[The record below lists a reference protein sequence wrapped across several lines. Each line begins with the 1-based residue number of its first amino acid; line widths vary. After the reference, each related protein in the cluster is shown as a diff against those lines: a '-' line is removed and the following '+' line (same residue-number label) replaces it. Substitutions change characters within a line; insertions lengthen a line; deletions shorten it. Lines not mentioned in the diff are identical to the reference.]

1 MILLLILNNKVIKWF
16 LHDKESFSKDRSI
29 MIAFLKGEIA
39 EICDDIV
46 VIDVRGV
53 GYNVRVPLSVTGQ
66 LPGIGQTVKI
76 FTYTLVR
83 EDAFLLYGFLNRED
97 LAIFK
102 KLILVNGIGPK
113 GALSIL
119 SSMSADTL
127 RFAIYA
133 GDAKT
138 IAKAP
143 GIGAKTAERL
153 ILDLKDKISITDTLT
168 ATNQSGESLDGQ
180 NWKDAVEAMV
190 SLGYSASESL
200 NAIKAC
206 GVSQEES
213 TEHILKKAL
222 LMMY

>member
-1 MILLLILNNKVIKWF
+1 
-16 LHDKESFSKDRSI
+16 

-66 LPGIGQTVKI
+66 LPGIGQTIKI
-76 FTYTLVR
+76 HTYTLVR
-83 EDAFLLYGFLNRED
+83 EDAFLLYGFLNRDD

-127 RFAIYA
+127 RFAIYS

-153 ILDLKDKISITDTLT
+153 ILDLKDKITISDSLVTPESNSNLT
-168 ATNQSGESLDGQ
+168 DGQ
-180 NWKDAVEAMV
+180 NWKDAIEAMV
-190 SLGYSASESL
+190 SLRYSASEAL
-200 NAIKAC
+200 TAIRSS
-206 GVSQEES
+206 GVAQDDK
-213 TEHILKKAL
+213 TENILKKAL
-222 LMMY
+222 LMM

>member
-1 MILLLILNNKVIKWF
+1 
-16 LHDKESFSKDRSI
+16 

-66 LPGIGQTVKI
+66 LPGIGQTIKI
-76 FTYTLVR
+76 HTYTLVR
-83 EDAFLLYGFLNRED
+83 EDAFLLYGFLNRDD

-119 SSMSADTL
+119 SFMSADTL
-127 RFAIYA
+127 RFAIYS

-153 ILDLKDKISITDTLT
+153 ILDLKDKITISDSLVTPESNSNLT
-168 ATNQSGESLDGQ
+168 DGQ
-180 NWKDAVEAMV
+180 NWKDAIEAMV
-190 SLGYSASESL
+190 SLGYSASEAL
-200 NAIKAC
+200 TAIRSS
-206 GVSQEES
+206 GVAQDEK
-213 TEHILKKAL
+213 TENILKKAL
-222 LMMY
+222 LMM

>member
-1 MILLLILNNKVIKWF
+1 
-16 LHDKESFSKDRSI
+16 

-66 LPGIGQTVKI
+66 LPGIGQTIKI
-76 FTYTLVR
+76 HTYTLVR
-83 EDAFLLYGFLNRED
+83 EDAFLLYGFLNRDD

-127 RFAIYA
+127 RFAIYS

-153 ILDLKDKISITDTLT
+153 ILDLKDKITISDSLVTPESNSNLT
-168 ATNQSGESLDGQ
+168 DGQ
-180 NWKDAVEAMV
+180 NWKDAIEAMV
-190 SLGYSASESL
+190 SLGYSASEAL
-200 NAIKAC
+200 TAIRSS
-206 GVSQEES
+206 GVAQDEK
-213 TEHILKKAL
+213 TENILKKAL
-222 LMMY
+222 LMM

>member
-1 MILLLILNNKVIKWF
+1 
-16 LHDKESFSKDRSI
+16 

-66 LPGIGQTVKI
+66 LPGIGQTIKI
-76 FTYTLVR
+76 HTYTLVR
-83 EDAFLLYGFLNRED
+83 EDAFLLYGFLNRDD

-127 RFAIYA
+127 RFAIYS

-153 ILDLKDKISITDTLT
+153 ILDLKDKITISDSLVTPESNSNLT
-168 ATNQSGESLDGQ
+168 DGQ
-180 NWKDAVEAMV
+180 NWKDAIEAMV
-190 SLGYSASESL
+190 SLGYSASEAL
-200 NAIKAC
+200 TAIRSS
-206 GVSQEES
+206 GVAQDDK
-213 TEHILKKAL
+213 TENILKKAL
-222 LMMY
+222 LMM

>member
-1 MILLLILNNKVIKWF
+1 
-16 LHDKESFSKDRSI
+16 

-39 EICDDIV
+39 EIYDDIV

-83 EDAFLLYGFLNRED
+83 EDAFLLYGFLDRDD

-127 RFAIYA
+127 RFAIYS
-133 GDAKT
+133 GDAKA

-153 ILDLKDKISITDTLT
+153 ILDLKDKISISDTLVV
-168 ATNQSGESLDGQ
+168 SDRGGESLDGQ
-180 NWKDAVEAMV
+180 NWKDAIEAMV
-190 SLGYSASESL
+190 SLGYNASEAL
-200 NAIKAC
+200 GAIRAS
-206 GVSQEES
+206 GVSNEES
-213 TEHILKKAL
+213 TENILKKAL
-222 LMMY
+222 LMM